1 MSVCV
6 CVRVRLIFVCNCL
19 WLYLS
24 VYVRL
29 YVCVVAYLRERD
41 VWESHSDKV
50 DDDIG
55 GINQENDQ
63 HRHERDARLG

>member
-1 MSVCV
+1 MCV
-6 CVRVRLIFVCNCL
+6 YTCVYEC
-19 WLYLS
+19 

-29 YVCVVAYLRERD
+29 YVGVVAYLRERD